1 MRVLVDTQ
9 IFLWAITDDARLT
22 TALRSHYRDPEHGL
36 YLSIASIW
44 EMLIKVGLGKL
55 PLPQPSTPYILRQ
68 MERNGLELLPVRT
81 SHLAALEK
89 LPALHRDPFDR
100 LLVAQAKAESMP
112 MLTSDPEMRGY
123 GVEVL

>member
-1 MRVLVDTQ
+1 MDTQ
-9 IFLWAITDDARLT
+9 IFLWVITDDARLSA
-22 TALRSHYRDPEHGL
+22 ALRSHYRDPEQQL

-44 EMLIKVGLGKL
+44 EMLIKVGLSKL

-68 MERNGLELLPVRT
+68 MERNGLELLPMRI
-81 SHLAALEK
+81 SHLAAMEK

-100 LLVAQAKAESMP
+100 LLVAQAMAESMP
-112 MLTSDPEMRGY
+112 MLTSDPQMRGY